1 MVSNFFYVID
11 FRAAG
16 RLRTMQRLAVW
27 NNGIKLVL
35 VVVYASLVFGQTQF
49 PPTRTRFEVA
59 SVKQNT
65 GSDGRSFIQAV
76 QGRLIMTNLTL
87 RRMILNAYGLQDYQL
102 SGDPLWANSEHY
114 DIQAKAD
121 GNPSVREMEGTML
134 QVLLEDRFKLTIH
147 RETRQLPVYELAIGK
162 VGAKLQ
168 LSNEGSCTPYS
179 EDSPPPAATPG
190 RPRPNL
196 CGWHTTPGDG
206 LNRTLDGERITMA
219 VLATALSRT
228 YVSQLGRNVID
239 ATGLTGAYDV
249 HLKWAMDS
257 LSTPAGPN
265 ATPLSDA
272 TGPSIFT
279 ALQEQL
285 GLKLESTKGPVE
297 VLVINHVER
306 PSAN

>member
-1 MVSNFFYVID
+1 
-11 FRAAG
+11 
-16 RLRTMQRLAVW
+16 MQRLAVW
-27 NNGIKLVL
+27 DNGIKLVL
-35 VVVYASLVFGQTQF
+35 VAVCAGVVSGQTQS
-49 PPTRTRFEVA
+49 PPAHTGFEVA

-65 GSDGRSFIQAV
+65 GSDGRAFLQAV
-76 QGRLIMTNLTL
+76 QGRLIMTNLPL
-87 RRMILNAYGLQDYQL
+87 RRLILNAYDLQDYQL
-102 SGDPLWANSEHY
+102 SGDPPWANSEHY

-121 GNPSVREMEGTML
+121 GNPSAREMEGPML

-168 LSNEGSCTPYS
+168 LSKEGSCTPYS
-179 EDSPPPAATPG
+179 EDSPPPTSTPG
-190 RPRPNL
+190 QPRPNF
-196 CGWHTTPGDG
+196 CGFHTTTDG
-206 LNRTLDGERITMA
+206 LNRTLDGEGITMA

-228 YVSQLGRNVID
+228 YVSLLGRNVID

-249 HLKWAMDS
+249 HLKWAIDS
-257 LSTPAGPN
+257 LSAPAGPN
-265 ATPLSDA
+265 ATTLLDA

-297 VLVINHVER
+297 VLVIDHVER